1 MGHNRPVTTDVKEDA
16 VLRDAQG
23 LAHDAV
29 VDEMGAQLVGSPRGF
44 AMEAERFGTHAF
56 ACDDPAYVGWQWAV
70 SVSRVPRGKA
80 ATICEI
86 ILLPGPKSLVA
97 PEWVPWSDR
106 IRPGDLG
113 VGDVLPTPA
122 DDARLVTGMSG
133 ADEIDAIIDRDEPRG
148 WTGWEVG
155 LGRARVL
162 SIAGRDQAA
171 DRWDDGDFGPR
182 SEISESASK
191 EF

>member
-1 MGHNRPVTTDVKEDA
+1 M
-16 VLRDAQG
+16 LRDAQG

-29 VDEMGAQLVGSPRGF
+29 VDEMGARLVGSYLGF
-44 AMEAERFGTHAF
+44 AMESERFGTHTF

-86 ILLPGPKSLVA
+86 ALLPGPESLVA

-113 VGDVLPTPA
+113 VGDFPPHRRTMPGSSLA
-122 DDARLVTGMSG
+122 
-133 ADEIDAIIDRDEPRG
+133 
-148 WTGWEVG
+148 
-155 LGRARVL
+155 
-162 SIAGRDQAA
+162 
-171 DRWDDGDFGPR
+171 
-182 SEISESASK
+182 
-191 EF
+191 

>member
-29 VDEMGAQLVGSPRGF
+29 VDEMGAQLVGSHLGF

-86 ILLPGPKSLVA
+86 ILLPGPESLVA

-113 VGDVLPTPA
+113 VVTFSPHRRTMPDSSPA
-122 DDARLVTGMSG
+122 
-133 ADEIDAIIDRDEPRG
+133 
-148 WTGWEVG
+148 
-155 LGRARVL
+155 
-162 SIAGRDQAA
+162 
-171 DRWDDGDFGPR
+171 
-182 SEISESASK
+182 
-191 EF
+191 

>member
-29 VDEMGAQLVGSPRGF
+29 VDEMGAQLVGSHLGF

-86 ILLPGPKSLVA
+86 ILLPQDLLKQSLN
-97 PEWVPWSDR
+97 
-106 IRPGDLG
+106 
-113 VGDVLPTPA
+113 
-122 DDARLVTGMSG
+122 TGG
-133 ADEIDAIIDRDEPRG
+133 AMVWPLSR
-148 WTGWEVG
+148 
-155 LGRARVL
+155 
-162 SIAGRDQAA
+162 SIAA
-171 DRWDDGDFGPR
+171 DVTQRRLQG
-182 SEISESASK
+182 
-191 EF
+191 